1 MKILK
6 VSKIVTVILSDGTQL
21 INTNVSDELFSE
33 IKQCIQQG
41 DEECVKMKMAP
52 ELCKEQEKVVLKK
65 ELYNNVNLLVDS
77 GLFEIKNEAVYRKG
91 IDISMPET
99 LVQEFI
105 KLAKWYIH
113 LGNLTWRDKDTQ
125 DLLNRKEFKKLDN
138 FWMWCSLNPNPESR
152 EDLFRFLD
160 KHQMAI
166 TNDGMVLAYRRVVS
180 KKNEKSDLVEFI
192 SNQYIKVKTI
202 WKKNPENYWVSVEH
216 GTSNYKLTAN
226 QFTEHNDLGNLK
238 ELYLNL
244 PTLAEQQFTDGH
256 THSFDYRI
264 GQEVRM
270 PRSEGDQSNRVSC
283 SNGFHQASKAYDY
296 SGFGDT
302 PILCAFNPMDVLAVP
317 HNEDGKLRVCAF
329 TPIAVL
335 TDEED
340 RTFLDTNPDIADI
353 TTHHYQEQ
361 VNNLKEL
368 VSKNTA
374 YELGINNILS
384 KVSQDTIDV
393 IKERIDMNLVVNNRV
408 IDKTKQ
414 LSLFNDK

>member
-1 MKILK
+1 ML
-6 VSKIVTVILSDGTQL
+6 TVILSDGTQL
-21 INTNVSDELFSE
+21 INNNVSDELFSE
-33 IKQCIQQG
+33 IKQCIQSG

-52 ELCKEQEKVVLKK
+52 ELCKEEIKVVAKQQLAS
-65 ELYNNVNLLVDS
+65 NVSILTDS
-77 GLFEIKNEAVYRKG
+77 GLFEVKNDAVYRKG
-91 IDISMPET
+91 IDISIPES
-99 LVQEFI
+99 LVIEFI
-105 KLAKWYIH
+105 KLFH
-113 LGNLTWRDKDTQ
+113 LKSWTDISIEREP
-125 DLLNRKEFKKLDN
+125 EFKKLDN

-202 WKKNPENYWVSVEH
+202 WKKNPDKYIVHKKANVEEYFLMGPYDSPDAGKNDVS
-216 GTSNYKLTAN
+216 YI
-226 QFTEHNDLGNLK
+226 GNLK

-244 PTLAEQQFTDGH
+244 PILAEQQFTDDY
-256 THSFDYRI
+256 TRTFDYRI
-264 GQEVRM
+264 GQEVRLD
-270 PRSEGDQSNRVSC
+270 RADCDQSNKVSC
-283 SNGFHQASKAYDY
+283 SKGIHISSKAYDY

-302 PILCAFNPMDVLAVP
+302 PILVAFNPRDAVSVP
-317 HNEDGKLRVCAF
+317 IGEDGKMRVCAM